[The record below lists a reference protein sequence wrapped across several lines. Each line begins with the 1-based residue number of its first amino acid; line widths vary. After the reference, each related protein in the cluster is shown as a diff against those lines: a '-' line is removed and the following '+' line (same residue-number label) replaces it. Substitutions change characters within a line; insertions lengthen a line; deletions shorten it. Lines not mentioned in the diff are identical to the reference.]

1 MTADS
6 GFPAADRIDAAEQ
19 YGFAGLQFED
29 DGCFRRAI
37 ALRFQRC
44 TLDAFAQ
51 PAGVVRLDGRAGFGE
66 RLPKPVGTIGV
77 GADHASRPSVV
88 SSQLAGPVR
97 IRWTALS
104 RA

>member
-1 MTADS
+1 LTADS

-37 ALRFQRC
+37 AQRFQRC

-51 PAGVVRLDGRAGFGE
+51 PAGVVRLDGARMHGACLIFGE
-66 RLPKPVGTIGV
+66 LGCWSPNISDCDRMKWQELPRILIARRP
-77 GADHASRPSVV
+77 GATVP
-88 SSQLAGPVR
+88 
-97 IRWTALS
+97 
-104 RA
+104 